1 MDIFSELLED
11 FNAMVW
17 RYSAFG
23 IKKCETP
30 GCTRNA
36 ISGKKMC
43 LKCIRANAEI
53 KQIELFEEIL
63 KSLERIESAL
73 TNNSISMSL
82 GQTRKIAKESKEQ
95 QNVFIPS
102 IEIPETTINVLNEK
116 KTTIVKNVSKLA
128 KQLKDFDK
136 EA

>member
-1 MDIFSELLED
+1 MDIFAELLED

-30 GCTRNA
+30 GCTQNA
-36 ISGKKMC
+36 ISGKKFC

-63 KSLERIESAL
+63 KSLERIETAL
-73 TNNSISMSL
+73 TQNSIPCHP
-82 GQTRKIAKESKEQ
+82 GKPRR
-95 QNVFIPS
+95 
-102 IEIPETTINVLNEK
+102 
-116 KTTIVKNVSKLA
+116 
-128 KQLKDFDK
+128 
-136 EA
+136 